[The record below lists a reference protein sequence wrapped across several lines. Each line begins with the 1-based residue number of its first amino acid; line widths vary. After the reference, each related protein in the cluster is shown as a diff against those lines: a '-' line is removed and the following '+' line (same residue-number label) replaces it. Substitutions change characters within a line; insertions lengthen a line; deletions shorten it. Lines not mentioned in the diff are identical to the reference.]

1 VAYVEQREIIG
12 EALYLFLESLDVDGK
27 GHLTRA
33 DLKENAELVQLHK
46 QAGFLTP
53 DGQFDYTKMRAS
65 IRDTVKQ
72 WDLKGD
78 GGVSLDD
85 IAAAS
90 KHHEA
95 LQKSNKRY
103 HVILPLLGVGLIL
116 SCAMTFIMS
125 FAAAEMA
132 KEIETGNNG
141 VVLTTDGSPA
151 RIASADMTVN
161 PDGTLVAQSD
171 ASGRLSDDSNA
182 SSMPLAT
189 RAAETSRPLSS
200 TIPDKLFDQMSK
212 LTINGVDGVSH
223 MTMTIL
229 GFTRVLTPSLCGSLV
244 YIDTKHGTAVLDD
257 TILHFDESLSQRA
270 LALGIELEGT
280 SAHGRRLAS
289 GAEVAGIFSFFADY
303 DWQCDSIPVPESP
316 AAPYIITTVKRVS
329 CPAKS
334 QCSSYMGE
342 GIMYPGYEANT
353 DSVIVAETLVE
364 TKDFFLS
371 IQKYPNHPL
380 QSLVTLTDHKHKS
393 SRTMQILNGT
403 AHHCMAR
410 KYADAV
416 ANSTDTL
423 SSYFPAYLGHEMR
436 AAEEFDMP
444 WGRVSIP
451 QKNVRA
457 FRLQPRPDIDG
468 ALPVPID
475 YDDDAT
481 TLLPTRLL
489 FNGADQMNLDVK
501 EILVEKLQQD
511 AEAAAL
517 ELRKGV
523 DFACDDDHI
532 DHVPV
537 MQSAVTEEK
546 EDVDF
551 YTKYYSGDSNALDI
565 TNSYWIKAME
575 EEDAENLRLEIGGRR
590 LLNKRLPRNLM
601 MLKWTG
607 GFEAEFS
614 GGKALISFAMWP
626 WNLKATG
633 QCTFASTPLTKWDIA
648 GTLSV
653 VESFHN
659 YKQTFQVAGE
669 VAVIFWF
676 GAGISYTIKLGV
688 WEQKINAGCGI
699 SISGY
704 VGGMTGIFWYD
715 CGRRLGSAA
724 EHWVGEDS
732 PEAGA
737 MATHIGV
744 NHTLEAKP
752 EAEANADEEE
762 ERKLSEEDSS
772 APERRLFARRRRR
785 SRRRRNRRRR
795 SRRRRNRRRRSR
807 RRRRRSRRRRRRVCP
822 MPGFLLLAG
831 IRVGGGCSVG
841 RRRLA
846 GVDLGGSLDI
856 TLGPWPSPP
865 LDARAKASVKAKAC
879 IKIGP
884 FKGCL
889 SMGKI
894 TFFDKKIPRPP
905 RPNHPPYY

>member
-1 VAYVEQREIIG
+1 
-12 EALYLFLESLDVDGK
+12 
-27 GHLTRA
+27 
-33 DLKENAELVQLHK
+33 
-46 QAGFLTP
+46 
-53 DGQFDYTKMRAS
+53 
-65 IRDTVKQ
+65 
-72 WDLKGD
+72 
-78 GGVSLDD
+78 
-85 IAAAS
+85 
-90 KHHEA
+90 
-95 LQKSNKRY
+95 
-103 HVILPLLGVGLIL
+103 
-116 SCAMTFIMS
+116 
-125 FAAAEMA
+125 
-132 KEIETGNNG
+132 
-141 VVLTTDGSPA
+141 
-151 RIASADMTVN
+151 
-161 PDGTLVAQSD
+161 
-171 ASGRLSDDSNA
+171 
-182 SSMPLAT
+182 
-189 RAAETSRPLSS
+189 
-200 TIPDKLFDQMSK
+200 
-212 LTINGVDGVSH
+212 
-223 MTMTIL
+223 
-229 GFTRVLTPSLCGSLV
+229 
-244 YIDTKHGTAVLDD
+244 
-257 TILHFDESLSQRA
+257 
-270 LALGIELEGT
+270 LGIELEGT

-289 GAEVAGIFSFFADY
+289 GAEVAGIFSFFEDY

-329 CPAKS
+329 CPARS

-575 EEDAENLRLEIGGRR
+575 EEDAENLRLEVGGRR

-601 MLKWTG
+601 MLKFTFA
-607 GFEAEFS
+607 FEVEFKVK
-614 GGKALISFAMWP
+614 KALISFAMWP

-633 QCTFASTPLTKWDIA
+633 VCTFQSSPIESWSIA
-648 GTLSV
+648 GTLTV
-653 VESFHN
+653 KESSN
-659 YKQTFQVAGE
+659 ANPNNGDLQTFQVGGE
-669 VAVIFWF
+669 IAVIYWIGVKKKF
-676 GAGISYTIKLGV
+676 SLKLGV
-688 WEQKINAGCGI
+688 WTAKIGASCGL

-704 VGGMTGIFWYD
+704 VGGMTGVFWYD

-737 MATHIGV
+737 KATHIGV

-752 EAEANADEEE
+752 EGEANADEEE

-807 RRRRRSRRRRRRVCP
+807 RRRRRSRRRRRRMCP
-822 MPGFLLLAG
+822 MAGFLLLAG
-831 IRVGGGCSVG
+831 IRVGGGCSIG
-841 RRRLA
+841 RRRIA
-846 GVDLGGSLDI
+846 GIDLGGSLDLS
-856 TLGPWPSPP
+856 LGPWPSPP
-865 LDARAKASVKAKAC
+865 LALRAKASLKAKAC
-879 IKIGP
+879 IKLGP

-889 SMGKI
+889 GLPTI
-894 TFFDKKIPRPP
+894 TFFDMKMPDRPR
-905 RPNHPPYY
+905 